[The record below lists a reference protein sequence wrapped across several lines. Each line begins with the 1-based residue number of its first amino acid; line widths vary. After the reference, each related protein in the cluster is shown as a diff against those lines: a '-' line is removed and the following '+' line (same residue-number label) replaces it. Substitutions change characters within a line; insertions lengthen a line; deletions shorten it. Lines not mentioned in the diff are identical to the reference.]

1 MISVVAKIPVKE
13 GANADFEA
21 VAKKLCAA
29 VAENEPDCVLYE
41 IHKTEDPQMYLFVE
55 RYKDMAAIENHRK
68 SDHFRSLGREMGAHM
83 DGPADVIR
91 GEQI

>member
-21 VAKKLCAA
+21 VAKKLVAA
-29 VAENEPDCVLYE
+29 VAENEPNCMMYE
-41 IHKTEDPQMYLFVE
+41 LHKTEDPQIYLFVE
-55 RYKDMAAIENHRK
+55 RYTDWDAIENHRK
-68 SDHFRSLGREMGAHM
+68 SDHFRSLGKEMGAHM
-83 DGPADVIR
+83 AGAPEIVR